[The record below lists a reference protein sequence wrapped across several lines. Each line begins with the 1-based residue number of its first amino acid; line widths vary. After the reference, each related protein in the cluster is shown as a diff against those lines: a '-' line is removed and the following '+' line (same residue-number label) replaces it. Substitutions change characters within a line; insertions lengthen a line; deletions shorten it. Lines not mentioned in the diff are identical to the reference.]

1 MKELSNTQLKKHW
14 QEKHFSEA
22 TPIQKQVY
30 PYLKNEEP
38 VVAISPTGT
47 GKTLAYLLPIL
58 EKIEVNQHLQAII
71 FAPTQ
76 ELAQQIFLVV
86 DEWSR
91 LLGMTSMSIV
101 GGANVK
107 RQIEKLK
114 NKPELIV
121 ATPGRFNELL
131 KQTSKLKVHTVK
143 WIVYD
148 EADYLFSKGEQQI
161 ADIEMIEKHL
171 MRDIKR
177 YYFSATKSKDFLDY
191 LQAKNYEYDR
201 LEISMHS
208 ANMQTEHL
216 YLEVNN
222 RQKTN
227 MLKRLAQIESM
238 QAIVFFDQISELERA
253 AAKMIFEN
261 LSISVLHSQLTNRER
276 QMALE
281 QFRQQKTIYLLTTD
295 LASRGLDIE
304 GIPYVIHYH
313 PARDVRTYY
322 HRSGRTGRMG
332 NEGCA
337 ISLVNQ
343 QEAIDLKNML
353 DDSSI
358 HLEERVLYDRK
369 LLNEWPEEE
378 EIKRSSKRIT
388 KSKSHPKK
396 PKTAVKAKKK
406 NRKRNT
412 KNIGKPRKREK

>member
-1 MKELSNTQLKKHW
+1 MKELSNTQLKKYW
-14 QEKHFSEA
+14 QEKNFSEA
-22 TPIQKQVY
+22 TAIQKQVY
-30 PYLKNEEP
+30 PYIKDEES

-58 EKIEVNQHLQAII
+58 EKIEVNQQLQAII

-91 LLGMTSMSIV
+91 LLGITVTSIV

-131 KQTSKLKVHTVK
+131 KQTSKLKVHTVR
-143 WIVYD
+143 WIIYD

-161 ADIEMIEKHL
+161 ADIEMIEKRL

-191 LQAKNYEYDR
+191 LQAKNYEFDR
-201 LEISMHS
+201 LEISMES
-208 ANMQTEHL
+208 ANIQTEHV

-227 MLKRLAQIESM
+227 MLKRLAQMEGM
-238 QAIVFFDQISELERA
+238 QAIVFFDQISDLERA

-261 LSISVLHSQLTNRER
+261 LSISVLHSQLTNQER
-276 QMALE
+276 QIALE

-304 GIPYVIHYH
+304 GIPNVIHYH

-343 QEAIDLKNML
+343 QEALNLKRML

-358 HLEERVLYDRK
+358 HLEERVLYDRQ
-369 LLNEWPEEE
+369 LLNERPEEE
-378 EIKRSSKRIT
+378 EIRQSSKRIT
-388 KSKSHPKK
+388 KRKSHSKK

-412 KNIGKPRKREK
+412 KNIGKPRRKDK